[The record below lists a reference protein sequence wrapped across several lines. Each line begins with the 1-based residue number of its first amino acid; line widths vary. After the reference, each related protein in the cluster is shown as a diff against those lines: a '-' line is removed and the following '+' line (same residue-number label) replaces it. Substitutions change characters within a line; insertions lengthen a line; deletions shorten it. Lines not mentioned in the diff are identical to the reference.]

1 MKKILNALIVIL
13 PWVLKRRMLIFF
25 YNYKLHSSSRI
36 GYSWIFPDK
45 LILDENASIGHFNVA
60 VNLHNMVLKK
70 GAKIGRGN
78 WITGFTLKTNS
89 KHFAHQNNRI
99 PELILSEESAI
110 TKNHHI
116 DCTHQIFIGKFTTI
130 GGYQSQLLTHA
141 INIEKGI
148 QDSKPINIG
157 NYCFIGTNVV
167 ILGGAVLPSYSVL
180 GAKSLLNKKFEEE
193 YNVYGGVP
201 AIAIQSI
208 SKEAAYFTRESG
220 FVY

>member
-1 MKKILNALIVIL
+1 MKKILKALIVIL
-13 PWVLKRRMLIFF
+13 PWLLKRRLLIFF
-25 YNYKLHSSSRI
+25 YDYKLNPSSHI

-45 LILDENASIGHFNVA
+45 LILEENASIGHFNVA
-60 VNLHNMVLKK
+60 IHLHNMVLKK

-78 WITGFTLKTNS
+78 WITGFSLKTNS
-89 KHFAHQNNRI
+89 QHFTHQKDRI

-148 QDSKPINIG
+148 QDSKPIYIG

-201 AIAIQSI
+201 AIAVQSL

>member
-1 MKKILNALIVIL
+1 MKKILNSLIVIL
-13 PWVLKRRMLIFF
+13 PWFLKRRLLILI
-25 YNYKLHSSSRI
+25 YSYKLHPSSRI

-78 WITGFTLKTNS
+78 WITGFSLKTNS
-89 KHFAHQNNRI
+89 KHFAHQKERI
-99 PELILSEESAI
+99 PELILNEESAI

-148 QDSKPINIG
+148 QDSKPIYIG

-193 YNVYGGVP
+193 FTVYGGVP
-201 AIAIQSI
+201 AIAVQSI